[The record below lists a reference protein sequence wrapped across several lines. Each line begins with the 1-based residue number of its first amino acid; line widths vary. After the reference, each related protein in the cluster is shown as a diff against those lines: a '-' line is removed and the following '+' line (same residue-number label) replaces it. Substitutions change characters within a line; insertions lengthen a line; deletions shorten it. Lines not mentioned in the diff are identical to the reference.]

1 MTLCYNTF
9 AKEGLDM
16 KKLLLV
22 LSVLFISLTLVACNI
37 EEPITDFVPPALLGY
52 QNITYT
58 IGEDTP
64 DFLDGIEAIDSVD
77 GDVTPSITVDDSF
90 VDLETPGIYDLFYY
104 ATDSSGNQSFVKVIV
119 IVLDEQET
127 DTISPVILGAS
138 HIEYYIGDPTPHLS
152 HGVTA
157 YDNKDGNITQH
168 IKINQSGV
176 DYETPGVYD
185 VTYEVQDSSGNL
197 STVTIQVKVLN
208 AVIDY
213 LNIYYINDTH
223 GAILEDG
230 QYMGLSAIGHLI
242 LDEKAKKPDQT
253 IFIAGGDILQG
264 SLLSNYFYGE
274 STMDIL
280 NAMQLDSFTIGNHE
294 FDWSLEKITR
304 YFDPS
309 YEGIQANFPLL
320 GANVFYKDTTIRP
333 DFIDAYQIIEK
344 ANVKIGIIGTMGYG
358 LESSIATAMVEDYEF
373 ADPVY
378 WTGYYAK
385 ELRENH
391 DVDVVLAVVHGSS
404 DYTNQGLGS
413 LSGTSRV
420 DATFNGHT
428 HQTYVR
434 FEARQGVDMPVI
446 QSSSN
451 GRAVGRVRLD
461 LNPSGE
467 VINYQAQN
475 LTASSEPRLALS
487 SPFIDTR
494 IGMYY
499 DQVEPLLNEVIIQ
512 SKETYTRDQLTY
524 YMAELIRVSGQAD
537 IGLHNFGGTRS
548 SLDQNQDITVAT
560 LYDIFPFDNKVKTAL
575 LKGSVIIDFIEDGG
589 GSSAV
594 VYKPGLNLESIN
606 PNLYYVVATNEYVF
620 DQTDNPFIYGDDIL
634 DTGIIIRDVLEDVLR
649 NQAETRTHFDIDIPV
664 VLSDFHQAILLKIND
679 FFQIISNRA

>member
-1 MTLCYNTF
+1 
-9 AKEGLDM
+9 M
-16 KKLLLV
+16 KKLLII
-22 LSVLFISLTLVACNI
+22 LSVLLISLTLVACS
-37 EEPITDFVPPALLGY
+37 EAETVTDFVPPALIGY

-64 DFLDGIEAIDSVD
+64 DYLDGIEAIDSVD
-77 GDVTPSITVDDSF
+77 GDVTSSITIDDSR
-90 VDLETPGIYDLFYY
+90 VDLETPGIYDLYYY
-104 ATDSSGNQSFVKVIV
+104 ATDASGNQSFVKVLV
-119 IVLDEQET
+119 IVLDEQDI

-138 HIEYYIGDPTPHLS
+138 DITYYLGDPTPHLS

-168 IKINQSGV
+168 IKIDQSNV
-176 DYETPGVYD
+176 DYETPGTYD
-185 VTYEVQDSSGNL
+185 VTYEIEDSSGN
-197 STVTIQVKVLN
+197 VTRIIIQVQVLS

-223 GAILEDG
+223 GAILKDG

-274 STMDIL
+274 STIDIL

-304 YFDPS
+304 YFDPT
-309 YEGIQANFPLL
+309 YEGIKANFPLL
-320 GANVFYKDTTIRP
+320 GANVFYKDTTMRP

-344 ANVKIGIIGTMGYG
+344 ANIKIGIIGTMGYG

-391 DVDVVLAVVHGSS
+391 DVDVVLAVNHGAS
-404 DYTNQGLGS
+404 DFTNQGIGALT
-413 LSGTSRV
+413 GTSRV
-420 DATFNGHT
+420 DATFNGHS
-428 HQTYVR
+428 HQNYVR

-461 LNPSGE
+461 LNPTGE
-467 VINYQAQN
+467 VIDYQAQN
-475 LTASSEPRLALS
+475 LTVSSESRLS
-487 SPFIDTR
+487 FYSPLIDTR
-494 IGMYY
+494 ISVYY
-499 DQVEPLLNEVIIQ
+499 DQVEPLLNEVIIK

-548 SLDQNQDITVAT
+548 SLEQNQDITVAT
-560 LYDIFPFDNKVKTAL
+560 LYDIFPFDNKVKTVL
-575 LKGSVIIDFIEDGG
+575 LKGSIIIDFIEDGA

-594 VYKPGLNLESIN
+594 VYKAGLSLESID

-649 NQAETRTHFDIDIPV
+649 NQAETSTHFDIDIPV
-664 VLSDFHQAILLKIND
+664 VLSLMHVTVLLKMND
-679 FFQIISNRA
+679 LYEIISNQV